1 MKLVSRWATVV
12 ALLLVPT
19 AVFATVVIGE
29 TIEDMARASTMVVRG
44 RVLQVQPQLEERSG
58 RINTYA
64 DIQVIEVLKG
74 PRVSSVLV
82 KQPGGEIGNRGTHVA
97 GAGQFKN
104 GEDTVVFLE
113 QAPDEPGVFIL
124 RALAAGKVDFEKS
137 SKGELKAVRHLGGL
151 AFHDRQPNKDPLRLV
166 KPDEDLG
173 PPDVFL
179 TRIRNALKDGAK

>member
-1 MKLVSRWATVV
+1 MKLVSRWAIVI
-12 ALLLVPT
+12 ALLLVPS

-29 TIEDMARASTMVVRG
+29 TIEEMARASTVVVRG
-44 RVLQVQPQLEERSG
+44 RIVQVQPQLEERSG

-64 DIQVIEVLKG
+64 DVQVIEVLKG
-74 PRVSSVLV
+74 ARTASILV

-97 GAGQFKN
+97 GAGRFVTGQ
-104 GEDTVVFLE
+104 DSVLFLE

-124 RALAAGKVDFEKS
+124 RALAAGKVDFEQS

-151 AFHDRQPNKDPLRLV
+151 AFADRQPNRDPLRLV
-166 KPDEDLG
+166 KPEEDLG

-179 TRIRNALKDGAK
+179 SRVRGALKEGGK